1 MLSHALSRHAGP
13 KCSNAARSG
22 ANKSWDEK
30 QVERL
35 WGGCL
40 AYQLDVA
47 ETFRYRF
54 SVIRGLMKILFVASE
69 GLPYSK
75 TGGLADVVE
84 GLPKALVEIGHEVA
98 VLLPRYRGNRVTS
111 TLVSSVTVSLGD
123 QVRFPSIAEGVS
135 VAGVRYFFVDDP
147 GYFDREQPYGDKS
160 GDYPDNAERFAEF
173 SRVAIEFAKR
183 VLLPDVI
190 HCHDWQTALVPVL
203 LRTQHTAD
211 PAVRSLPVVL
221 TIHNLA
227 YQGIF
232 PQNALRKSGLPA
244 QLFAMDALEFYGKI
258 SFLKGGLLFSDYL
271 STVSRRYAKE
281 IQTAEYGAGMEGVVV
296 QRADRMVGILNGV
309 DYSTW
314 SPETDTL
321 IAQNYSAQNLDGKKV
336 CKKDLLNAFKLSSD
350 KPENL
355 ERPLVGIVSRF
366 VDQKGFDLIV
376 QVAAE
381 MMKEPL
387 SLVVLGTGQAEYEK
401 FFKMLAEKYP
411 GSVGVKIGYDNALAH
426 KIEAGAD
433 MFLMPSRY
441 EPCGLNQIYSL
452 RYGTVPVVRAT
463 GGLDDTV
470 QNFDS
475 RTQLGTGFK
484 FDAYEGT
491 ALLECLRTALKFYQ
505 DPKLWRV
512 LQKNGMAKDFSWK
525 TSAAAYVTLYEAA
538 KRSRIPRVVG
548 TSKQ

>member
-1 MLSHALSRHAGP
+1 
-13 KCSNAARSG
+13 
-22 ANKSWDEK
+22 
-30 QVERL
+30 
-35 WGGCL
+35 
-40 AYQLDVA
+40 
-47 ETFRYRF
+47 
-54 SVIRGLMKILFVASE
+54 MKILFVASE

-84 GLPKALVEIGHEVA
+84 ALPKALVEMGHQVA
-98 VLLPRYRGNRVTS
+98 VLLPRYRGNRITS
-111 TLVSSVTVSLGD
+111 TLVSSVTVSLGE

-160 GDYPDNAERFAEF
+160 GEYPDNAERFTEF

-203 LRTQHTAD
+203 LRTQHAAD

-221 TIHNLA
+221 TVHNLA

-232 PQNALRKSGLPA
+232 PQNALRKAGLPS
-244 QLFAMDALEFYGKI
+244 QLFALDALEFYGKI
-258 SFLKGGLLFSDYL
+258 NFLKGGLLFADYL

-281 IQTAEYGAGMEGVVV
+281 IQTPEYGAGLEGVIV
-296 QRADRMVGILNGV
+296 QRADRLVGILNGV
-309 DYSTW
+309 DYSIW

-321 IAQNYSAQNLDGKKV
+321 IAQRYSAQNLDGKKA
-336 CKKDLLNAFKLSSD
+336 CKKDLFNAFRLPAD
-350 KPENL
+350 KPEHL

-366 VDQKGFDLIV
+366 ADQKGFDLIA
-376 QVAAE
+376 QVAGK
-381 MMKEPL
+381 MMKEDL
-387 SLVVLGTGQAEYEK
+387 SLVVLGTGQAEYERL
-401 FFKMLAEKYP
+401 FKLMAERYP
-411 GSVGVKIGYDNALAH
+411 GSVGVKIAYDDALAH

-470 QNFDS
+470 QNFDAK
-475 RTQLGTGFK
+475 TLQGTGFK
-484 FDAYEGT
+484 FDAYDGN
-491 ALLECLRTALKFYQ
+491 ALLECLRAALKVYRE
-505 DPKLWRV
+505 PELWRV
-512 LQKNGMAKDFSWK
+512 VQKNGMAKDFSWK

-548 TSKQ
+548 TSKH